1 WLTTR
6 AGRKVAFG
14 PLRLVA
20 GRRALGRLASR
31 LPGRWLALAAAVAQ
45 TANGGPLPTAVDPP
59 GRARGTAALLTGCVA
74 ESVFPA
80 TNLATAR
87 LLAHAGVRVLVPP
100 RQGCC
105 GALAL
110 HLGAAARARALARKA
125 ARELAATGADWVV
138 SNAAG
143 CGAALRDYD
152 HLLPEDP
159 HAVSV
164 ARRARDAL
172 ELLAELGLPP
182 PGRRLAAR
190 VAVHD
195 PCHLA
200 HGQGVRVAPRALL
213 AAIPGVRLVELEE
226 ADTCCGSA
234 GTYNLTEPAMADRL
248 LARKIERIAA
258 SGADVVAADNPGCL
272 LQIRAGVIARGIHVA
287 VLQRD
292 QRRLGGALL
301 AEDVEQRRL
310 DVAGRDGVHEDAL
323 AANFACQGLRE
334 GDDPALRRRVVR
346 GAGDAGR
353 RGDARHVDDPPAAP
367 GSHERERRPRAEEGA
382 REMHREHA
390 LPALVG
396 EPRGRLERRRH
407 PAAGHELLHLP
418 REPRLRL
425 GVRIRVAGVVDQD
438 VEAAARGFG
447 EALEPAPHGPRV
459 GDVADERATGERG
472 VERAQLGVDLGGR
485 RGAEVAHRDA
495 RPGAREAERDLPA
508 EPRAGAGD
516 ERDLAV
522 ELSHGSGD

>member
-1 WLTTR
+1 
-6 AGRKVAFG
+6 
-14 PLRLVA
+14 
-20 GRRALGRLASR
+20 
-31 LPGRWLALAAAVAQ
+31 
-45 TANGGPLPTAVDPP
+45 P

-200 HGQGVRVAPRALL
+200 HGQGVRAAPRALL

-234 GTYNLTEPAMADRL
+234 GTPEVLDGPPGGLTLNHEAPVRRQD
-248 LARKIERIAA
+248 LARE
-258 SGADVVAADNPGCL
+258 VAA
-272 LQIRAGVIARGIHVA
+272 AGPRQEERGLGGLARLAEPPDDG
-287 VLQRD
+287 LQRD

-310 DVAGRDGVHEDAL
+310 DVAGR
-323 AANFACQGLRE
+323 
-334 GDDPALRRRVVR
+334 
-346 GAGDAGR
+346 
-353 RGDARHVDDPPAAP
+353 
-367 GSHERERRPRAEEGA
+367 
-382 REMHREHA
+382 
-390 LPALVG
+390 
-396 EPRGRLERRRH
+396 
-407 PAAGHELLHLP
+407 
-418 REPRLRL
+418 
-425 GVRIRVAGVVDQD
+425 
-438 VEAAARGFG
+438 
-447 EALEPAPHGPRV
+447 
-459 GDVADERATGERG
+459 
-472 VERAQLGVDLGGR
+472 
-485 RGAEVAHRDA
+485 
-495 RPGAREAERDLPA
+495 
-508 EPRAGAGD
+508 
-516 ERDLAV
+516 
-522 ELSHGSGD
+522 

>member
-1 WLTTR
+1 VRFVEHEKLNTCVHCGLCLAACPTYLELGTETDSPRGRIHLMRALEDGALQPTREVVRHLDLCLGCRACEPACPSGVPYGSLIEAARPFVERHRSWARRLGRRALVTLLTTR

-125 ARELAATGADWVV
+125 ACELAATGADWVV

-152 HLLPEDP
+152 HLLPEDA

-200 HGQGVRVAPRALL
+200 HGQGVRAAPRALL

-258 SGADVVAADNPGCL
+258 SGADVVAAANPGCL
-272 LQIRAGVIARGIHVA
+272 LQIRAGVIARGLHVA
-287 VLQRD
+287 VEHPI
-292 QRRLGGALL
+292 GLL
-301 AEDVEQRRL
+301 ATAHG
-310 DVAGRDGVHEDAL
+310 VAG
-323 AANFACQGLRE
+323 
-334 GDDPALRRRVVR
+334 
-346 GAGDAGR
+346 
-353 RGDARHVDDPPAAP
+353 
-367 GSHERERRPRAEEGA
+367 
-382 REMHREHA
+382 
-390 LPALVG
+390 
-396 EPRGRLERRRH
+396 
-407 PAAGHELLHLP
+407 
-418 REPRLRL
+418 
-425 GVRIRVAGVVDQD
+425 
-438 VEAAARGFG
+438 
-447 EALEPAPHGPRV
+447 
-459 GDVADERATGERG
+459 
-472 VERAQLGVDLGGR
+472 
-485 RGAEVAHRDA
+485 
-495 RPGAREAERDLPA
+495 
-508 EPRAGAGD
+508 
-516 ERDLAV
+516 
-522 ELSHGSGD
+522 

>member
-1 WLTTR
+1 MRFVEHEKLNTCVHCGLCLAACPTYLELGTETDSPRGRIHLMRALEEGALRPTPEVVRHLDLCLGCRACETACPSGVPYGSLIEAARPFVERHRSWARRLGRRALVTLLTTR

-200 HGQGVRVAPRALL
+200 HGQGVRAAPRALL

-258 SGADVVAADNPGCL
+258 SGADVVAAANPGCL
-272 LQIRAGVIARGIHVA
+272 LQIRAGVIARGLHVA
-287 VLQRD
+287 VEHPID
-292 QRRLGGALL
+292 LL
-301 AEDVEQRRL
+301 AT
-310 DVAGRDGVHEDAL
+310 AHGV
-323 AANFACQGLRE
+323 
-334 GDDPALRRRVVR
+334 
-346 GAGDAGR
+346 
-353 RGDARHVDDPPAAP
+353 
-367 GSHERERRPRAEEGA
+367 
-382 REMHREHA
+382 
-390 LPALVG
+390 
-396 EPRGRLERRRH
+396 
-407 PAAGHELLHLP
+407 
-418 REPRLRL
+418 
-425 GVRIRVAGVVDQD
+425 
-438 VEAAARGFG
+438 
-447 EALEPAPHGPRV
+447 GP
-459 GDVADERATGERG
+459 D
-472 VERAQLGVDLGGR
+472 
-485 RGAEVAHRDA
+485 
-495 RPGAREAERDLPA
+495 
-508 EPRAGAGD
+508 
-516 ERDLAV
+516 
-522 ELSHGSGD
+522 